1 MSACFDNLLSSSN
14 IQHPTSNTPHQM
26 NYLAHSFLAFS
37 EEQIVGQFLED
48 IIPNRDRFSYPKGMQ
63 EGITLH
69 REIDTF
75 TDAHPELREAKKIF
89 SPLVRLYAGAFV
101 DVSMDYFLANSL
113 TEEALR
119 NHAEKVY
126 KVLRKYEEFLPERLL
141 RMVDG
146 MEKDNWLYN
155 YKENWGIQYSMQN
168 VLNKAKYLDKDL
180 PVFEVFMNNKPQL
193 QKHFDL
199 FFPEFLEHAKMINSR
214 F

>member
-1 MSACFDNLLSSSN
+1 
-14 IQHPTSNTPHQM
+14 M

-37 EEQIVGQFLED
+37 DEQIVGQFLED
-48 IIPNRDRFSYPKGMQ
+48 VIPNRDRFSFSAKIQ

-69 REIDTF
+69 REVDTF
-75 TDAHPELREAKKIF
+75 TDAHPELSAAKKIF

-113 TEEALR
+113 SDQVLK

-126 KVLRKYEEFLPERLL
+126 QVLRKYESLLPERLV
-141 RMVDG
+141 RMVNG

-155 YKENWGIQYSMQN
+155 YKEDWGIQYSMQN

-193 QKHFDL
+193 KKHFDI
-199 FFPEFLEHAKMINSR
+199 FFPELLAHVEKVNSQ

>member
-1 MSACFDNLLSSSN
+1 
-14 IQHPTSNTPHQM
+14 M

-37 EEQIVGQFLED
+37 DEQIVGQFLED
-48 IIPNRDRFSYPKGMQ
+48 FIPNRDRYSYSEKLQ

-75 TDAHPELREAKKIF
+75 TDAHPAISEAKKIF

-101 DVSMDYFLANSL
+101 DVSLDYFLANSL
-113 TEEALR
+113 SDEALK

-126 KVLRKYEEFLPERLL
+126 LALRRYQEFLPERLVK
-141 RMVDG
+141 MVNG

-155 YKENWGIQYSMQN
+155 YKEDWGIKYSIQN

-180 PVFEVFMNNKPQL
+180 LVFELFLNNKPEL
-193 QKHFDL
+193 QRHFDV
-199 FFPEFLEHAKMINSR
+199 FFPELLAHVQKINGGFIKR

>member
-1 MSACFDNLLSSSN
+1 
-14 IQHPTSNTPHQM
+14 M

-37 EEQIVGQFLED
+37 DEQIVGQFLED
-48 IIPNRDRFSYPKGMQ
+48 VIPNRDRFSFSEKIQ

-69 REIDTF
+69 REVDTF
-75 TDAHPELREAKKIF
+75 TDAHPELSEAKKIF

-113 TEEALR
+113 SDQVLK

-126 KVLRKYEEFLPERLL
+126 LVLRKYESLLPEKLV
-141 RMVDG
+141 RMVNG

-155 YKENWGIQYSMQN
+155 YKEDWGIKYSMQN
-168 VLNKAKYLDKDL
+168 VLNKAKYLDKDV

-193 QKHFDL
+193 KKHFDV
-199 FFPEFLEHAKMINSR
+199 FFPELLAHAEKVNSQ